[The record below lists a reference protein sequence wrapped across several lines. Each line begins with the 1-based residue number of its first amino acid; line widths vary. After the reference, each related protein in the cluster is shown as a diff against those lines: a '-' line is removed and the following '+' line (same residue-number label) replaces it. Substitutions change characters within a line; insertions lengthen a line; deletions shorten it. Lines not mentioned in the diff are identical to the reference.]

1 MGDEVRHRIVK
12 ITKACRRK
20 LRHDAMEIGV
30 PAEELFRQ
38 FRVMARSIH
47 TEFSKPEWQGVVV
60 RE

>member
-1 MGDEVRHRIVK
+1 MK